1 MTECQWP
8 LRGLGLD
15 FPCDFLGLARLDL
28 FLYFHVF
35 TFVFRSR
42 IRLIAGAV
50 RSRRDL
56 HWVTLTILLPRVL

>member
-1 MTECQWP
+1 MVSLRSEFRRGLVGIVHKVLVTECQWP

-28 FLYFHVF
+28 FLYFHDF

-42 IRLIAGAV
+42 IR
-50 RSRRDL
+50 
-56 HWVTLTILLPRVL
+56 